1 MEMRPTTIDELRKYA
16 NGAIIRLPNFAD
28 GMPLYVRMRRPS
40 MLDMIAS
47 GKIPNPLAS
56 IAAGLFAKGGR
67 AVDAQDPGQI
77 KELVD
82 LFHIFCEVSFVEP
95 TYQQIKEAGLEL
107 NDEQLVFVSNYV
119 QGGTKALEHFRRKS
133 ESVKSIG
140 NVAKVQ
146 KSTIGDI
153 GNR

>member
-1 MEMRPTTIDELRKYA
+1 MEMRPTTVDELRKYA
-16 NGAIIRLPNFAD
+16 SGAVIKLPNFAD

-56 IAAGLFAKGGR
+56 IAASLFAKGGR
-67 AVDAQDPGQI
+67 AIDAQDPGQV

-82 LFHIFCEVSFVEP
+82 IFHIFCEVSFVEP

-107 NDEQLVFVSNYV
+107 NDEQLVFVSNYI

-133 ESVKSIG
+133 ESVKPAG

-146 KSTIGDI
+146 KGAVRDS
-153 GNR
+153 GN